1 MKLYYVIEHLHDDD
15 MADIPPIQRR
25 TGSSQVASMDIAAA
39 IANLTPGQGVEV
51 TVEVLT
57 PEGDE

>member
-1 MKLYYVIEHLHDDD
+1 MKLYYVIEHVHDEED
-15 MADIPPIQRR
+15 ADLPTTQRR
-25 TGSSQVASMDIAAA
+25 TGSPQAASMDVAAA

-57 PEGDE
+57 EDEE